1 MTELLESRGFR
12 VVTAKDGKEAVDI
25 HRRERP
31 DVVILDV
38 MMLRMNGH
46 DACREI
52 RKVDASVPILFF
64 TALDTEVDE
73 LLGLGL
79 GADDFMSKTASDEK
93 IVGRVV
99 AAARRVSRSEV
110 GNFLFGR
117 GYVDAAACFYQE
129 EGNDDA
135 RLTEREVLI
144 LREFVRHEGEV
155 LSKDWLLTRLF
166 GMDYDGDPRVVD
178 KIIERLRAK
187 VGSSAETIVTVPRQG
202 FVYQCH
208 PSPRKLLQ

>member
-12 VVTAKDGKEAVDI
+12 VVAAKDGQEAVDI
-25 HRRERP
+25 HRRESP

-38 MMLRMNGH
+38 MMPRMSGH

-64 TALDTEVDE
+64 TSLDAEVDE

-99 AAARRVSRSEV
+99 AAMRRVTRSEI

-117 GYVDAAACFYQE
+117 GYVDAAAYLYRE
-129 EGNDDA
+129 GGNDDV

-166 GMDYDGDPRVVD
+166 GVDYDGDPRVID

-187 VGSSAETIVTVPRQG
+187 VGASVETIVTVPRQG
-202 FVYQCH
+202 FTYQYH
-208 PSPRKLLQ
+208 PSSRH